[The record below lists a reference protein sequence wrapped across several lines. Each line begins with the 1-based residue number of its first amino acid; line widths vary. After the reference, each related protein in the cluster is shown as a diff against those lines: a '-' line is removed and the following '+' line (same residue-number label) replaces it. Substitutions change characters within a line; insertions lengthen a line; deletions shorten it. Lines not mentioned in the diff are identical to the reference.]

1 MQEVS
6 KQPVSKTK
14 LFGGLAGI
22 AAAFLIYLLPLDLE
36 PMAKVTL
43 ALTAWLIIWLI
54 ARPIDSGYTG
64 LIYIV
69 LQLLLR
75 FPPPAVFTWFT
86 ISAGWFQMA
95 SFVIAAVMV
104 RSGIA
109 KRMAY
114 TLMYKLKANTVPRFM
129 FASVIVVLLMIIL
142 IPSPTALIAIMIPL
156 MVYVAEAW
164 NLPARSEVK
173 KGVAALALPTFFL
186 IILAGNAGT
195 WIRTGFSLNLVT
207 MALSG
212 VDIPWME
219 WFLHAAPIVWLFGF
233 LTVILLVAVFRPSKD
248 IIAHQDTLR
257 TKYEELGPVTKT
269 EKSVLLI
276 MLVVLILWIT
286 ESRHGISTGWVA
298 LAAVCVFAVPQLRL
312 FKNFDDVV
320 ATINWP
326 IMFFITA
333 LFAMVN
339 AMNSTGASQWIA
351 QALSILKPATE
362 FGYYV
367 TSSLVGTF
375 VTSVL
380 GTNFVQ
386 GVITPIFT
394 GWGQE
399 LGITAAKSMLAIWI
413 PTVLGGNLLPTLLP
427 SVLFAW
433 TFRYKD
439 EKLFT
444 FADGF
449 KITLVAFAA
458 YYIVALL
465 IQLTYWKLF

>member
-1 MQEVS
+1 MRRSCS
-6 KQPVSKTK
+6 KKLPCKAPLERIQNARGFKTTRFKTK
-14 LFGGLAGI
+14 LFGRLAGI

-114 TLMYKLKANTVPRFM
+114 TLMYKLKANTVHFM

-233 LTVILLVAVFRPSKD
+233 LTVILLVAVFRPAKD

-257 TKYEELGPVTKT
+257 TKYEERVRLPKPKIRFAHYAGGSDSLDYRITARHIHRLGCPG
-269 EKSVLLI
+269 S
-276 MLVVLILWIT
+276 
-286 ESRHGISTGWVA
+286 G
-298 LAAVCVFAVPQLRL
+298 CVFAVPQLRL

-326 IMFFITA
+326 IMF
-333 LFAMVN
+333 
-339 AMNSTGASQWIA
+339 
-351 QALSILKPATE
+351 
-362 FGYYV
+362 
-367 TSSLVGTF
+367 SSRRC
-375 VTSVL
+375 
-380 GTNFVQ
+380 
-386 GVITPIFT
+386 
-394 GWGQE
+394 
-399 LGITAAKSMLAIWI
+399 
-413 PTVLGGNLLPTLLP
+413 LP
-427 SVLFAW
+427 W
-433 TFRYKD
+433 
-439 EKLFT
+439 
-444 FADGF
+444 
-449 KITLVAFAA
+449 
-458 YYIVALL
+458 
-465 IQLTYWKLF
+465 

>member
-1 MQEVS
+1 M
-6 KQPVSKTK
+6 
-14 LFGGLAGI
+14 
-22 AAAFLIYLLPLDLE
+22 D
-36 PMAKVTL
+36 
-43 ALTAWLIIWLI
+43 
-54 ARPIDSGYTG
+54 R
-64 LIYIV
+64 
-69 LQLLLR
+69 
-75 FPPPAVFTWFT
+75 
-86 ISAGWFQMA
+86 
-95 SFVIAAVMV
+95 
-104 RSGIA
+104 
-109 KRMAY
+109 
-114 TLMYKLKANTVPRFM
+114 
-129 FASVIVVLLMIIL
+129 
-142 IPSPTALIAIMIPL
+142 
-156 MVYVAEAW
+156 
-164 NLPARSEVK
+164 
-173 KGVAALALPTFFL
+173 
-186 IILAGNAGT
+186 
-195 WIRTGFSLNLVT
+195 
-207 MALSG
+207 
-212 VDIPWME
+212 
-219 WFLHAAPIVWLFGF
+219 
-233 LTVILLVAVFRPSKD
+233 
-248 IIAHQDTLR
+248 
-257 TKYEELGPVTKT
+257 
-269 EKSVLLI
+269 
-276 MLVVLILWIT
+276 
-286 ESRHGISTGWVA
+286 
-298 LAAVCVFAVPQLRL
+298 
-312 FKNFDDVV
+312 
-320 ATINWP
+320 
-326 IMFFITA
+326 
-333 LFAMVN
+333 
-339 AMNSTGASQWIA
+339 